1 MIANRELQ
9 SISDVCNALGA
20 DVRYD
25 PEYRHL
31 IVLAWEH
38 EGEQRALFIQ
48 RLIQKQAEHYPELV
62 CYCFEPFS
70 TLVYM
75 IR

>member
-1 MIANRELQ
+1 MIPNQQLQ

-20 DVRYD
+20 DVRYSS
-25 PEYRHL
+25 EYQHL

-48 RLIQKQAEHYPELV
+48 QQIQRQAAENPRLV
-62 CYCFEPFS
+62 CYCFDPFS
-70 TLVYM
+70 TLIYT
-75 IR
+75 I

>member
-1 MIANRELQ
+1 MIPNRQLQ

-20 DVRYD
+20 DVRYH

-48 RLIQKQAEHYPELV
+48 RLIQCQAANDPKLV
-62 CYCFEPFS
+62 CYCFDPFS
-70 TLVYM
+70 TLIYA
-75 IR
+75 I

>member
-1 MIANRELQ
+1 MMANQQLQ
-9 SISDVCNALGA
+9 NISDICNVLGA

-38 EGEQRALFIQ
+38 EGTQRALFIQ
-48 RLIQKQAEHYPELV
+48 QQIQRQTEGNPKLV
-62 CYCFEPFS
+62 CYCFDPFS
-70 TLVYM
+70 TLIYV
-75 IR
+75 I

>member
-1 MIANRELQ
+1 MMANQQLQ
-9 SISDVCNALGA
+9 NISDICNVLGA

-38 EGEQRALFIQ
+38 EGAQRALFIQ
-48 RLIQKQAEHYPELV
+48 QQIQRQAASDPKLV
-62 CYCFEPFS
+62 CYCFDPFS
-70 TLVYM
+70 TLIYV
-75 IR
+75 I

>member
-1 MIANRELQ
+1 MTANRGLQ

-38 EGEQRALFIQ
+38 EGEQRARFIQ
-48 RLIQKQAEHYPELV
+48 RLIQKQAGHCPGLV
-62 CYCFEPFS
+62 CYCFDPFS

-75 IR
+75 I

>member
-1 MIANRELQ
+1 MIANQELQ
-9 SISDVCNALGA
+9 SISDACTALGA

-25 PEYRHL
+25 PEYRYL
-31 IVLAWEH
+31 IILAWEY

-48 RLIQKQAEHYPELV
+48 RLIQEQAERYPGLV
-62 CYCFEPFS
+62 CYCFDPFS

-75 IR
+75 I